1 MTIALTGRLA
11 ARADGR
17 ACRTVIRRHS
27 KSFYLSAMLLPP
39 AVREAAFALYAF
51 CRHADDA
58 VDSVGAEH
66 PSPLVAV
73 ERLRRRLDAVYRG
86 AALDQPVDRAFAL
99 VVDQYGLPRAVP
111 ESLLDGME
119 MDARGARY
127 ETEADLLLYAF
138 RVASSVGLMMTRVMG
153 PSSDEAYLR
162 AADLGVAMQL
172 TNIARDVGEDAR
184 MGRCYLPAEL
194 LDAVGLRRERLTAPT
209 ADAAAKEAVRRLLA
223 MADRHY
229 AAADAGIGYLPASC
243 RLAIASA
250 RLIYADIG
258 TAIARQD
265 HDTLAS
271 RAFVPFGRKLQ
282 LVGQAVG
289 RLHQP
294 ADPAHRGPAD
304 AALAALIRGVGLPA
318 EAAA

>member
-17 ACRTVIRRHS
+17 ACRSVIRRHS
-27 KSFYLSAMLLPP
+27 KSFYLSALLLPP
-39 AVREAAFALYAF
+39 SVREAAFALYAF

-58 VDSVGAEH
+58 VDEVGAH
-66 PSPLVAV
+66 QSPLVAV

-86 AALDQPVDRAFAL
+86 AALDLPVDRAFAH
-99 VVDQYGLPRAVP
+99 VVDQYAIPMAVP
-111 ESLLDGME
+111 GALVDGME

-127 ETEADLLLYAF
+127 ETERDLLLYAF

-172 TNIARDVGEDAR
+172 TNIARDVGEDAH
-184 MGRCYLPAEL
+184 MGRCYLPADL
-194 LDAVGLRRERLTAPT
+194 LDAVGLQRDRLLAPA
-209 ADAAAKEAVRRLLA
+209 ADPATKEAVRRLLA

-229 AAADAGIGYLPASC
+229 AAADAGIGYLPGPC
-243 RLAIASA
+243 RLAITSA

-265 HDTLAS
+265 HDTLAN
-271 RAFVPFGRKLQ
+271 RAFVPLGRKLQ
-282 LVGQAVG
+282 LVGQACG
-289 RLHQP
+289 RLGRP
-294 ADPAHRGPAD
+294 ADPVHAGPAD
-304 AALAALIRGVGLPA
+304 AALVGLIRGVGLPA
-318 EAAA
+318 EGAA

>member
-39 AVREAAFALYAF
+39 SVREAAFAIYAF

-58 VDSVGAEH
+58 VDAVSAH
-66 PSPLVAV
+66 QSPLVAV

-99 VVDQYGLPRAVP
+99 VVDRYGIPAAVP

-127 ETEADLLLYAF
+127 ETEHDLLGYAF

-153 PSSDEAYLR
+153 PSGDAAYLR

-184 MGRCYLPAEL
+184 MGRCYLPSEL
-194 LDAVGLRRERLTAPT
+194 LDAVGLRRERLTEPT
-209 ADAAAKEAVRRLLA
+209 ADAAARAAVRHLLDL
-223 MADRHY
+223 ADRHY

-243 RLAIASA
+243 RLAITSA

-258 TAIARQD
+258 TAIARQG
-265 HDTLAS
+265 HDTLAA
-271 RAFVPFGRKLQ
+271 RAFVPLGRKLQ

-289 RLHQP
+289 RLSLP
-294 ADPAHRGPAD
+294 ADPGHRGPND
-304 AALAALIRGVGLPA
+304 DALAAMIRGVGLPA